1 MTVSMSYFDSLYAS
15 SDDPWDYR
23 HRWYEARKRD
33 LTLAMLPH
41 RRYSHGY
48 EPGCSTG
55 ELSRRLAERCKRLLV
70 SDGNASAV
78 ATARERLADQAHVE
92 VHHLLLPDAWPA
104 GAFDLI
110 VISEIGYYLGEP
122 GLAALLDR
130 AHSALLPGGILLG
143 CHWRHPIEGCA
154 LTGDQVHERMA
165 ALPGLHRLSHLE
177 ESDFLLTLWSSDP
190 TSVARREQLL

>member
-1 MTVSMSYFDSLYAS
+1 MTVSMSYFDSLYAGNA
-15 SDDPWDYR
+15 DPWDYR

-41 RRYSHGY
+41 RRYGLGY

-55 ELSRRLAERCKRLLV
+55 ELSRRLAERCDRLLV

-78 ATARERLADQAHVE
+78 ATASARLADQPHVE
-92 VHHLLLPDAWPA
+92 VRHLLLPEAWPE

-110 VISEIGYYLGEP
+110 VISEIGYYLGEA
-122 GLAALLDR
+122 GLAALLDH
-130 AHSALLPGGILLG
+130 AHSALAPGGVLLG

-154 LTGDQVHERMA
+154 LSGDQVHERLA

>member
-1 MTVSMSYFDSLYAS
+1 MTVSMSYFDSLYADS
-15 SDDPWDYR
+15 EDPWDYR

-41 RRYSHGY
+41 QRYAQGY

-55 ELSRRLAERCKRLLV
+55 ELSRRLADRCDRLLV

-78 ATARERLADQAHVE
+78 ATASERLADQGHVE
-92 VHHLLLPDAWPA
+92 VRHLLLPGAWPQ
-104 GAFDLI
+104 GSFDLI
-110 VISEIGYYLGEP
+110 VISEIGYYLGAD
-122 GLAALLDR
+122 GLDTLLAQAQR
-130 AHSALLPGGILLG
+130 ALLPGGVLLG

-154 LTGDQVHERMA
+154 LTGDQVHSRMA
-165 ALPGLHRLSHLE
+165 ALPGLHRLSQLE
-177 ESDFLLTLWSSDP
+177 EADFVLTLWSSDP

>member
-1 MTVSMSYFDSLYAS
+1 MTVSMSYFDSLYADS
-15 SDDPWDYR
+15 EDPWDYR

-41 RRYSHGY
+41 QRYAQGY

-55 ELSRRLAERCKRLLV
+55 ELSRRLADRCDRLLV

-78 ATARERLADQAHVE
+78 ATASERLADQGHVE
-92 VHHLLLPDAWPA
+92 VRHLLLPGAWPQ
-104 GAFDLI
+104 GTFDLI
-110 VISEIGYYLGEP
+110 VISEIGYYLGTD
-122 GLAALLDR
+122 GLDTLLSQAQRALV
-130 AHSALLPGGILLG
+130 PGGVLLG

-154 LTGDQVHERMA
+154 LTGDQVHARMA
-165 ALPGLHRLSHLE
+165 ALPGLHRLSQLE
-177 ESDFLLTLWSSDP
+177 EADFVLTLWSSDL

>member
-1 MTVSMSYFDSLYAS
+1 MTVSMSYFDSLYADS
-15 SDDPWDYR
+15 EDPWDYR

-41 RRYSHGY
+41 QRYAQGY

-55 ELSRRLAERCKRLLV
+55 ELSRRLAERCDRLLV

-78 ATARERLADQAHVE
+78 ATASERLADQGHVE
-92 VHHLLLPDAWPA
+92 VRHLLLPGAWPQ
-104 GAFDLI
+104 GSFDLI
-110 VISEIGYYLGEP
+110 VISEIGYYLGAD
-122 GLAALLDR
+122 GLDTLLAQAKR
-130 AHSALLPGGILLG
+130 ALLPGGVLLG

-154 LTGDQVHERMA
+154 LTGDQVHARMA
-165 ALPGLHRLSHLE
+165 ALPGLHRLSQLE
-177 ESDFLLTLWSSDP
+177 EADFVLTLWSSDP

>member
-1 MTVSMSYFDSLYAS
+1 MTVSMSYFDSLYAAS
-15 SDDPWDYR
+15 ADPWDYE

-33 LTLAMLPH
+33 LTLASLPH
-41 RRYSHGY
+41 RRYTSGY

-55 ELSRRLAERCKRLLV
+55 ELSLRLAERCDRLLV

-78 ATARERLADQAHVE
+78 ATASARLAHQRHVD
-92 VHHLLLPDAWPA
+92 VRHLLLPEDWPE
-104 GAFDLI
+104 GSFDLI
-110 VISEIGYYLGEP
+110 VISEIGYYLGAT
-122 GLAALLDR
+122 GLDTLLR
-130 AHSALLPGGILLG
+130 NAQRALLPGGVLLG

-154 LTGDQVHERMA
+154 LTGDEVHARLA

-177 ESDFLLTLWSSDP
+177 ETDFALTLWSSDP

>member
-1 MTVSMSYFDSLYAS
+1 MTVSMSYFDSLYADS
-15 SDDPWDYR
+15 EDPWDYR

-41 RRYSHGY
+41 QRYAQGY

-55 ELSRRLAERCKRLLV
+55 ELSRRLAERCDRLLV

-78 ATARERLADQAHVE
+78 ATATERLADQGHVE
-92 VHHLLLPDAWPA
+92 LRHLLLPGAWPQ
-104 GAFDLI
+104 GSFDLI
-110 VISEIGYYLGEP
+110 VISEIGYYLGTD
-122 GLAALLDR
+122 GLDTLLAQAQR
-130 AHSALLPGGILLG
+130 ALLPGGVLLG

-154 LTGDQVHERMA
+154 LTGDQVHARIA
-165 ALPGLHRLSHLE
+165 ALPGLHRLSQLE
-177 ESDFLLTLWSSDP
+177 EADFVLTLWSSDP

>member
-1 MTVSMSYFDSLYAS
+1 MTVSMSYFDTLYAGNA
-15 SDDPWDYR
+15 DPWDYR

-33 LTLAMLPH
+33 LTLAILPH
-41 RRYSHGY
+41 RRYTKGY

-55 ELSRRLAERCKRLLV
+55 ELSRRLAERCDHLLV

-78 ATARERLADQAHVE
+78 ATASARLADQHHVE
-92 VHHLLLPDAWPA
+92 VRHLLLPGGWPE

-110 VISEIGYYLGEP
+110 VISEIGYYLGEQ
-122 GLAALLDR
+122 GLDALLDH
-130 AHSALLPGGILLG
+130 AHSALLPGGVLLG
-143 CHWRHPIEGCA
+143 CHWRHPIDGCS
-154 LTGDQVHERMA
+154 LTGDQVHERLA

-177 ESDFLLTLWSSDP
+177 ESDFVLTLWSSDP

>member
-1 MTVSMSYFDSLYAS
+1 MTVSMSYFDSLYADS
-15 SDDPWDYR
+15 EDPWDYR

-41 RRYSHGY
+41 QRYAQGY

-55 ELSRRLAERCKRLLV
+55 ELSRRLAGRCDRLLV

-78 ATARERLADQAHVE
+78 ATASERLADQGHVE
-92 VHHLLLPDAWPA
+92 VRHLLLPSAWPQ
-104 GAFDLI
+104 GSFDLI
-110 VISEIGYYLGEP
+110 VISEIGYYLGTD
-122 GLAALLDR
+122 GLDTLLAQAQR
-130 AHSALLPGGILLG
+130 ALLPGGVLLG

-154 LTGDQVHERMA
+154 LTGDQVHARMA
-165 ALPGLHRLSHLE
+165 ALPGLHRLSQLE
-177 ESDFLLTLWSSDP
+177 EADFVLTLWSSDP

>member
-1 MTVSMSYFDSLYAS
+1 MTVSMSYFDSLYADS
-15 SDDPWDYR
+15 EDPWDYR

-41 RRYSHGY
+41 QRYAQGY

-55 ELSRRLAERCKRLLV
+55 ELSRRLAERCDRLLV

-78 ATARERLADQAHVE
+78 ATASERLADQSHVE
-92 VHHLLLPDAWPA
+92 VRHLLLPGAWPQ
-104 GAFDLI
+104 GSFDLI
-110 VISEIGYYLGEP
+110 VISEIGYYLGAD
-122 GLAALLDR
+122 GLDTLLAQAQR
-130 AHSALLPGGILLG
+130 ALLPGGVLLG

-154 LTGDQVHERMA
+154 LTGDQVHARMA
-165 ALPGLHRLSHLE
+165 ALPGLHRLSQLE
-177 ESDFLLTLWSSDP
+177 EADFVLTLWSSDP

>member
-1 MTVSMSYFDSLYAS
+1 MTVSMSYFDSLYADS
-15 SDDPWDYR
+15 EDPWDYR

-41 RRYSHGY
+41 QRYAQGY

-55 ELSRRLAERCKRLLV
+55 ELSRRLADRCDRLLV

-78 ATARERLADQAHVE
+78 ATASERLADQGHVE
-92 VHHLLLPDAWPA
+92 VRHLLLPGAWPQ
-104 GAFDLI
+104 GTFDLI
-110 VISEIGYYLGEP
+110 VISEIGYYLGTD
-122 GLAALLDR
+122 GLDTLLSQAQR
-130 AHSALLPGGILLG
+130 ALLPGGVLLG

-154 LTGDQVHERMA
+154 LTGDQVHARMA
-165 ALPGLHRLSHLE
+165 ALPGLHRLSQLE
-177 ESDFLLTLWSSDP
+177 EADFVLTLWSSDP